1 MTLFFSLKENNK
13 FLNLILLNSKHLLLT
28 FYIKMSIHL
37 NFQSKLR
44 TQKFELVL
52 QKFFDIL
59 KFKLIYD
66 SLKIFS

>member
-1 MTLFFSLKENNK
+1 MTLFFSLKENKK
-13 FLNLILLNSKHLLLT
+13 FLNLIVLNSKHLLLT
-28 FYIKMSIHL
+28 FYIKMSIYL

>member
-13 FLNLILLNSKHLLLT
+13 LLNLILLNSKHLLLT

-37 NFQSKLR
+37 NFHFKLR